1 MSNDTPV
8 PSEKLVLTIKNA
20 EGLSLVAYL
29 DSVGVWTIGYGHT
42 PCREGDTCT
51 QDQADAWLL
60 QDLVGAVKA
69 AQGLPEARGLDIS
82 RLEALAEL
90 VFNLGPHKWAL
101 FVKTRA
107 AIADHDW
114 QAAHDELLNSKWA
127 AQVGSTRSTRIALAL
142 LTGS

>member
-1 MSNDTPV
+1 MSDSTLD
-8 PSEKLVLTIKNA
+8 PSESLLSNTKSA

-29 DSVGVWTIGYGHT
+29 DTVGVWTIGYGHT
-42 PCREGDTCT
+42 PCREGDTCA
-51 QDQADAWLL
+51 QEQADAWLL
-60 QDLVGAVKA
+60 QDLLGAVKA
-69 AQGLPEARGLDIS
+69 AQGLPEARGLDNA

-90 VFNLGPHKWAL
+90 VFNLGPHRWAL

-127 AQVGSTRSTRIALAL
+127 GQVGPKRSTRIALTL
-142 LTGS
+142 LNGT